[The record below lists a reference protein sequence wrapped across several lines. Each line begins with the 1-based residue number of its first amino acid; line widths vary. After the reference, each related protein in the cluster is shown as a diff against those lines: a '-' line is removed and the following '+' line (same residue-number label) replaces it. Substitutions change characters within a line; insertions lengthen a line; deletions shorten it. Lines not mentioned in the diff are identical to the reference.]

1 MARQWRDG
9 GGNSGVV
16 GLAKKASKQH
26 FANIFA
32 QHSSIESRM
41 EKARALA
48 IQSRFDIQVNFLVAT
63 LVVVLHT

>member
-1 MARQWRDG
+1 VARQWRDS

-26 FANIFA
+26 FANIFV
-32 QHSSIESRM
+32 QHSSSIESRM

-48 IQSRFDIQVNFLVAT
+48 IQSRFDIQVK
-63 LVVVLHT
+63 